1 MNGVV
6 VAEPNAPFLK
16 KWFFQGYQDF
26 EVKIQLLLKLLI
38 PESPEQQ
45 SYPWKINTQSFSKFF
60 ILSFSRKFQNSFE
73 SSESVIWSAFCHIHW
88 PLRDNNLTRW
98 YFRCSIKHPWKY
110 FLIKK
115 FYRNTTFIDFYF
127 KCKISIWKN
136 YWVVL
141 QKFPRFSVGS
151 FKRKKH

>member
-73 SSESVIWSAFCHIHW
+73 SSESVI
-88 PLRDNNLTRW
+88 
-98 YFRCSIKHPWKY
+98 
-110 FLIKK
+110 
-115 FYRNTTFIDFYF
+115 
-127 KCKISIWKN
+127 
-136 YWVVL
+136 
-141 QKFPRFSVGS
+141 
-151 FKRKKH
+151 

>member
-1 MNGVV
+1 MDPLRKLSCTLPYEKPGVLMNGVV

-73 SSESVIWSAFCHIHW
+73 SSESVI
-88 PLRDNNLTRW
+88 
-98 YFRCSIKHPWKY
+98 
-110 FLIKK
+110 
-115 FYRNTTFIDFYF
+115 
-127 KCKISIWKN
+127 
-136 YWVVL
+136 
-141 QKFPRFSVGS
+141 
-151 FKRKKH
+151 